1 MKRTLL
7 ILTVILSAFI
17 GAIPGILFTIRY
29 LDVTPS
35 YVSIEDHQTTK
46 SVNFRGDTSFA
57 KVPAGLNFEVAA
69 QLITPAVVHIR
80 TIYGPGNF
88 SLNPLER
95 NSNPEAQST
104 GSGV

>member
-17 GAIPGILFTIRY
+17 GAILGILFTVRY

-35 YVSIEDHQTTK
+35 YLSIDDHQK
-46 SVNFRGDTSFA
+46 SRAVNYRGDSSFA
-57 KVPAGLNFEVAA
+57 NFPSPAGLNFEIAA

-95 NSNPEAQST
+95 
-104 GSGV
+104 